1 MTAPT
6 EIVYIWGRAHG
17 VLPYGVGVFRVVGD
31 VDPYGYIRYG
41 IFVMMW
47 FYIELFGLI
56 NVFTL
61 YDFCDII

>member
-1 MTAPT
+1 MS
-6 EIVYIWGRAHG
+6 
-17 VLPYGVGVFRVVGD
+17 LLFVGG

-47 FYIELFGLI
+47 FSIELFGLS